1 MVANMLETLL
11 GILASGGTGAIIGL
25 VGSIAVKWLDLKV
38 LKEKLV
44 VEVKMAEIRTREL
57 ELEQAHALALAAKEI
72 DKAEVEGKIALDVA
86 EMQAFTESQKAQAVR
101 YGGFVDSV
109 RGLMRPVITVFLL
122 IASTWV
128 LYRVWQMV
136 GGLTA
141 LEEEDL
147 LALFKGQIDAMT
159 FLTMTAVT
167 WWFGSRPS
175 AQKNSSQ

>member
-1 MVANMLETLL
+1 MVTSMIGTLID
-11 GILASGGTGAIIGL
+11 ILSAGGTGAIVGL

-38 LKEKLV
+38 LREKLT

-57 ELEQAHALALAAKEI
+57 ELEQAHALALADKEI

-86 EMQAFTESQKAQAVR
+86 EMNAFAESQKEASVR
-101 YGGFVDSV
+101 YGGFVDQI
-109 RGLMRPVITVFLL
+109 RGLMRPIITVFLL
-122 IASTWV
+122 AASTWI

-136 GGLTA
+136 GGLES
-141 LEEEDL
+141 LNERELLDL
-147 LALFKGQIDAMT
+147 FRDQINAMS

-175 AQKNSSQ
+175 HKNSPQ